1 MREKGRNEKGEYRWR
16 NVLIDK
22 EEQMSSS
29 LKKMALVLVAAGMIS
44 GDALARTEGGVI
56 INEIGNGG
64 MKKNKYTGGD
74 YVELLV
80 TRPGGMTLAGWYL
93 TDLASPSESPKEGEG
108 CVRFSDSDS
117 SIFRQAMP
125 QGTYILIC
133 LGSKDDSYGGS
144 KVREDVSLADG
155 NNRIVVFAY
164 GSPKHVE
171 PKKGRIALTA
181 SDNVALLSEWRK
193 NAAISIV
200 TWGGTSLWTGCKSTV
215 LHAAMGDN
223 GNILYFVPKGK
234 TEEDFNNTK
243 DPKLWINTDDGRK
256 ATPGHKNP
264 GVE

>member
-1 MREKGRNEKGEYRWR
+1 
-16 NVLIDK
+16 
-22 EEQMSSS
+22 MS
-29 LKKMALVLVAAGMIS
+29 LPLQKIALVLVAAGMIS

-64 MKKNKYTGGD
+64 TKKDKYNGGD

-108 CVRFSDSDS
+108 CIRFSDADS
-117 SIFRQAMP
+117 SIFRQTMP

-133 LGSKDDSYGGS
+133 LETKDDPYGES
-144 KVREDVSLADG
+144 KVREDVSLTDG

-171 PKKGRIALTA
+171 PKNGRIALTA

-200 TWGGTSLWTGCKSTV
+200 TWGGTSLWTGCTSTV
-215 LHAAMGDN
+215 LPAAMGEN
-223 GNILYFVPKGK
+223 GNILYFVPNGK
-234 TEEDFNNTK
+234 TEDDFKNTK
-243 DPKLWINTDDGRK
+243 DSKLWINTDDARK
-256 ATPGHKNP
+256 ATPGQKNP
-264 GVE
+264 GVK